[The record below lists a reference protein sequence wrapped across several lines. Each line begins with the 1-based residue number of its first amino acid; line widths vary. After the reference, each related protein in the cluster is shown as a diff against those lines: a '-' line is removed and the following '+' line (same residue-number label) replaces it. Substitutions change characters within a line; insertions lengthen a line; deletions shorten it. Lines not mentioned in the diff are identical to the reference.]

1 MEFRSISM
9 NWTRW
14 IPNLALIRD
23 RYTFPRIFT
32 FCGIPAIYPNEG
44 QENRE
49 GQMCNF
55 YRFAVHL
62 WFFFTTCRPL
72 IPRGNKKEAA
82 CVYIYIYIACI
93 NLCWLGEC
101 RSLFTRYI
109 RLVTCKRWV
118 ERGRPR
124 LIPGEYGILMKRR
137 ISPIASIDFANRGN
151 PRIGGGFLKK
161 KIERIKKEKR

>member
-1 MEFRSISM
+1 MEFQLFTLTKAKKIEKDRCVIFTDLPSISDFFSP
-9 NWTRW
+9 RV
-14 IPNLALIRD
+14 ALLFLEEIR
-23 RYTFPRIFT
+23 
-32 FCGIPAIYPNEG
+32 
-44 QENRE
+44 
-49 GQMCNF
+49 
-55 YRFAVHL
+55 
-62 WFFFTTCRPL
+62 
-72 IPRGNKKEAA
+72 KKQL
-82 CVYIYIYIACI
+82 VYIYIYIACI